1 MGVEEAS
8 RKEPWEEF
16 PEIWPTKAKFFSWL
30 RGCLRGG
37 VWNKY
42 PPKLMYKKSLC
53 QVPSPELY
61 KGRAK
66 AGGVCAL
73 TGEWN
78 VQSKMEVDHIHGNVS
93 LNDWDDVTSFIQHL
107 CASGSNMQVVGKE
120 AHKVKSY
127 AERQGIT
134 FEEALLEKK
143 VIALLKDKA
152 ATNNLLR
159 ENRMIARNAAE
170 RREKVRK
177 ILARGS

>member
-1 MGVEEAS
+1 MEG

-16 PEIWPTKAKFFSWL
+16 SDIWPTKTKFFSWL

-53 QVPSPELY
+53 RVPSPEWY

-66 AGGVCAL
+66 SGGVCAL
-73 TGEWN
+73 TGKWD
-78 VQSKMEVDHIHGNVS
+78 VQSKMEVDHIRGNVS
-93 LNDWDDVTSFIQHL
+93 LSDWSDVLPFIQHL
-107 CASGSNMQVVGKE
+107 CAQKDNMQVVSKE

-127 AERQGIT
+127 AERQGMS
-134 FEEALLEKK
+134 FEEAILEKK

-152 ATNNLLR
+152 ATNKLLR
-159 ENRMIARNAAE
+159 DNRMTARNTVE
-170 RREKVRK
+170 RREKVRR
-177 ILARGS
+177 ILARTG